1 MSQYKRS
8 SAHIKKLLKISVLFC
23 LMFSG
28 CAEKRVPFIEINS
41 IPPPFDVNGRRPY
54 AVWVNGQRVDMP
66 KKDIM
71 ALVNKI
77 GKENIKP
84 ADTNDI
90 HRGWLFSHF
99 SEPPTDGTLG
109 RKRQAQ

>member
-1 MSQYKRS
+1 MEN
-8 SAHIKKLLKISVLFC
+8 LLKVSVLLLFMC
-23 LMFSG
+23 GG
-28 CAEKRVPFIEINS
+28 CAQKAIPFIEINS

-54 AVWVNGQRVDMP
+54 AVWVNGQRVEMP

-71 ALVNKI
+71 VLVNKI

-99 SEPPTDGTLG
+99 SEPTTDGTLG
-109 RKRQAQ
+109 RKRQTQ